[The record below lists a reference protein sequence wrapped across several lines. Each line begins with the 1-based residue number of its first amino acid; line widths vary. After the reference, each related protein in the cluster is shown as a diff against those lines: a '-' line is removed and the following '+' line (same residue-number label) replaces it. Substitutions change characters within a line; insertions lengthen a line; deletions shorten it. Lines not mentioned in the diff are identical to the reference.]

1 MKTEEEVIKGFLNRN
16 CNFPNDSKVRN
27 RIKSQLKGVW
37 RNGFEHGNEHVI
49 TRMKVEHGVGYEEGY
64 KNGYKDGQKTPVTP
78 EMGFEDG
85 YDNGYNNGYDSG
97 YNDGLKK
104 GRGQISDYKWH
115 PENAYQ
121 KGYEDG
127 LEKGERKHKTA
138 VEEIFI
144 LSEEKKKEEYDRG
157 YKDGYKD
164 GSEQCGA
171 YQRGHDEGF
180 SQGRATAE
188 ADKNIAYQEGME
200 AVWKALTFWYNHDDD
215 KRMKEFLNFKNMK
228 DIVLNYPPVELI
240 DRIDAYKE
248 EQKKIKV
255 GDEVK
260 HKDTGRTFVVTK
272 AGDWL
277 DGFNERGEQ
286 FAEKAAE
293 CWEKTGR
300 HFDEVEQLLNAIK
313 SI

>member
-1 MKTEEEVIKGFLNRN
+1 MKTEEEVINGFMERN

-78 EMGFEDG
+78 EMGFEEG

-121 KGYEDG
+121 KGY
-127 LEKGERKHKTA
+127 
-138 VEEIFI
+138 
-144 LSEEKKKEEYDRG
+144 
-157 YKDGYKD
+157 KDGYKD
-164 GSEQCGA
+164 GSEQCGG
-171 YQRGHDEGF
+171 YQRGYDEGF

-300 HFDEVEQLLNAIK
+300 HFDEVEQLLKAINAMETGNDNDK
-313 SI
+313 A

>member
-1 MKTEEEVIKGFLNRN
+1 MKTEEEVINGFMERN

-49 TRMKVEHGVGYEEGY
+49 TRMKAEHSVGYEE
-64 KNGYKDGQKTPVTP
+64 
-78 EMGFEDG
+78 
-85 YDNGYNNGYDSG
+85 G

-144 LSEEKKKEEYDRG
+144 LSEEKKKEEYDKG

-164 GSEQCGA
+164 GSEQCGG

-228 DIVLNYPPVELI
+228 DIVLNYPPAELI
-240 DRIDAYKE
+240 DRIEAYKE

-286 FAEKAAE
+286 FADKASS
-293 CWEKTGR
+293 CWKKTGR

-313 SI
+313 SN